1 MSTYIHSVVLHSTPY
16 EVAAI
21 FRDRNYFAF
30 LDSSRNGSVQGR
42 YSILGWDPE
51 IVFRAKRDRIDLC
64 ARGEWI
70 RRSEDPISALDRL
83 LRIWTPESANTI
95 RFAGG
100 AIGYL
105 GYDLFRFLE
114 RYDNLRAVDDLHL
127 PDCCLAIYDMLLVFD
142 HENNEW
148 TLRGNSSETRLEMRL
163 SEIQRHFA
171 DLPANRGV
179 RKVGPPQSNMD
190 KQQYV
195 AAVEKALDYIAAGDI
210 YQVNL
215 SQRFCQQ
222 VEASPFELFSSLRS
236 VSPSFYGAYLN
247 CGDHVVISS
256 SPELFLARE
265 GPVIETR
272 PIKGTR
278 PRGRDKEEDQQMK
291 TDLIDNEKEAAELA
305 MIVDLERND
314 LGRLCEYG
322 SVEVVEHR
330 YVDRLPTLFHTVST
344 VRGRLR
350 GGTTIVDILRAT
362 FPGGS
367 ISGCPKIR
375 AIQIIDELERTQRH
389 VYTGSIGFM
398 GFNGDLRLNVA
409 IRTMTVIGNRVYYH
423 VGSGIVAD
431 SIPEREYEETLHKA
445 AALQRAIADAG

>member
-278 PRGRDKEEDQQMK
+278 PRGRDKEEDQQME

>member
-1 MSTYIHSVVLHSTPY
+1 MGSYLHDARLSSTPY
-16 EVAAI
+16 EVAAV

-30 LDSSRNGSVQGR
+30 LDSSRTGPAQGR

-51 IVFRAKRDRIDLC
+51 IIFRSKGHRIDVC
-64 ARGEWI
+64 ARGEWL
-70 RRSEDPISALDRL
+70 RRNEDPISALDRL
-83 LRIWTPESANTI
+83 SKTWSPDSANTI
-95 RFAGG
+95 RLAGG

-105 GYDLFRFLE
+105 SYDLFRFLE
-114 RYDNLRAVDDLHL
+114 RYENLRAIDDLHL
-127 PDCCLAIYDMLLVFD
+127 PDCCLAVYDMLLVFD
-142 HENNEW
+142 HEAAEW
-148 TLRGNSSETRLEMRL
+148 TLRGRGSEKALEQRLA
-163 SEIQRHFA
+163 EIDRSLA
-171 DLPANRGV
+171 ASPAPGSA
-179 RKVGPPQSNMD
+179 RKFGPPESNMD
-190 KQQYV
+190 KQRYV
-195 AAVEKALDYIAAGDI
+195 AAVEKALDYIAAGHI

-236 VSPSFYGAYLN
+236 VSPSFYGAYLS

-278 PRGRDKEEDQQMK
+278 PRGRDQEEDRKMEIE
-291 TDLIDNEKEAAELA
+291 LINNEKEAAELA

-314 LGRLCEYG
+314 LGRICEYG

-330 YVDRLPTLFHTVST
+330 YVERLPTLFQTVST
-344 VRGRLR
+344 VRGKLR

-389 VYTGSIGFM
+389 VYTGAIGFM
-398 GFNGDLRLNVA
+398 GFNGDLRLNIA
-409 IRTMTVIGNRVYYH
+409 IGTMTAVGNRVYYH

-431 SIPEREYEETLHKA
+431 SIPDREYEETLHKA
-445 AALQRAIADAG
+445 AALQQTVANAG